1 MMARA
6 LPPWPSLARRVA
18 TYFVRGTLAF
28 LPAVL
33 FLRFAQWNGPASD
46 ERWLLAFRVALPFA
60 CVYLLYAAWRSAPA
74 NRLVL
79 ATNAYLLGGGAMAWG
94 GWYAGLA
101 VYGRLRESMVLLAV
115 VAVGALTT
123 WASRAGFVGVAGAP
137 VGAVRRASLRLLAA
151 ALAALAF
158 SWCFRGR
165 PFLAAVVPL
174 MALSAYGQWLAA
186 RLRAHVAPEGVP
198 T

>member
-1 MMARA
+1 MMARI
-6 LPPWPSLARRVA
+6 LSHWPTLARRVA
-18 TYFVRGTLAF
+18 MYVVRGTLAF

-46 ERWLLAFRVALPFA
+46 ERWLLAFRVSLPFA
-60 CVYLLYAAWRSAPA
+60 CAYLLYAAWRPTPA

-123 WASRAGFVGVAGAP
+123 WTSQAGFVGVAGAP
-137 VGAVRRASLRLLAA
+137 TGAVRRASLRLLAG

-158 SWCFRGR
+158 SWCFRGQ

-174 MALSAYGQWLAA
+174 MALSAYGQGLSA
-186 RLRAHVAPEGVP
+186 RLRTRVTPEGGS